1 MIDRYT
7 SRQMREVWSDENKYR
22 KWLDIEIAA
31 CEVHTKLG
39 LIPKD
44 ALGEIKAKAAFDTKR
59 IDEIEEEVQH
69 DVIAFL
75 TSVAENVGPSSKYIH
90 YGMTSSDVV
99 DTGLSLLMR
108 DAIDLLIGQTEEL
121 IKGLRSRAQEFKDTV
136 MIGRT
141 HGIHAE
147 PITFGLKLLLWS
159 FEMERNLKRL
169 QRARDVISYGKIS
182 GAVGTYANI
191 EIEVERSV
199 CEELGLKPAKV
210 SSQVLQRDRH
220 AEYISAL
227 AITASSLDKFASEIR
242 HLQRTEVREVE
253 EPFTSG
259 QKGSSAM
266 PHKRNP
272 VICERICGLS
282 RIVRSNAQAAYENV
296 ALWHERD
303 ISHSSVERVIVPDS
317 TILLDYM
324 LRKFVYVM
332 KNLLVYPE
340 NMSRNLNATGG
351 LFNSQR
357 VLLALITKGMTREE
371 AYKLVQKNAMTG
383 WEEGV
388 SFKELLLKDKEV
400 SEHLSPE
407 ELDEL
412 FDINYYIRRIDE
424 ILKRTSD

>member
-1 MIDRYT
+1 
-7 SRQMREVWSDENKYR
+7 MREVWSDENKYR

>member
-1 MIDRYT
+1 MIERYT
-7 SRQMREVWSDENKYR
+7 SRPMREIWSDQNKYR
-22 KWLDIEIAA
+22 KWLDIELAA
-31 CEVHTKLG
+31 CEVHARLG
-39 LIPKD
+39 IIPKD
-44 ALGEIKAKAAFDTKR
+44 ALDEIKANASFDTKR

-75 TSVAENVGPSSKYIH
+75 TSVSESVGPSSRYIH
-90 YGMTSSDVV
+90 YGMTSSDVL

-108 DAIDLLIGQTEEL
+108 DAMDLIIGQVEDLVKVLRDRTE
-121 IKGLRSRAQEFKDTV
+121 EFKDTI

-141 HGIHAE
+141 HGVHAE

-159 FEMERNLKRL
+159 FEMERNLRRL
-169 QRARDVISYGKIS
+169 IKARDVISFGKIS

-191 EIEVERSV
+191 ETEVERSV
-199 CEELGLKPAKV
+199 CEAVGLKPAAA
-210 SSQVLQRDRH
+210 SNQVLQRDRH
-220 AEYISAL
+220 AEYMSAL

-242 HLQRTEVREVE
+242 HLQKTEVREVE
-253 EPFTSG
+253 EPFGPG

-282 RIVRSNAQAAYENV
+282 RVVRSNTQAAYENV

-317 TILLDYM
+317 TILVDYM
-324 LRKFVYVM
+324 LRKFNYVM
-332 KNLLVYPE
+332 ANLLVYPE
-340 NMSRNLNATGG
+340 NMTRNLNATGG

-357 VLLALITKGMTREE
+357 VLLALIGKGVTRED
-371 AYKLVQKNAMTG
+371 AYTLVQRSAMEA
-383 WEEGV
+383 WEKGV
-388 SFKELLLKDKEV
+388 AFKDLLLKDQEV
-400 SEHLSPE
+400 GKYLSPE
-407 ELDEL
+407 ELEGL
-412 FDINYYIRRIDE
+412 FDVNYYIRRIDE